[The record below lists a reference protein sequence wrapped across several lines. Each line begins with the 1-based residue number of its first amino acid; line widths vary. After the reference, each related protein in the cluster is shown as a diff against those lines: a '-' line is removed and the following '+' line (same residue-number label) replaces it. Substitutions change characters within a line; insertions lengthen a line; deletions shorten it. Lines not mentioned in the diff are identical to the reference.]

1 MPCLRGMAPEHVPQ
15 LRAGRLAC
23 SSSLLLSIVGKR
35 HKEER
40 VGLDASRDFSDQLV
54 PMA

>member
-15 LRAGRLAC
+15 LRAGRLAR